1 MRRAVAVKVAVAL
14 VLGVVGVFAP
24 HGPTFRTERAMATET
39 RRPLSEGASVQP
51 APAEPPVA
59 EQVGPPGPGGDPAA
73 STTTT
78 TTPDD
83 TSTTTARP
91 TTTSSTGP
99 TSTTTTVPAVVP
111 PDSRV
116 QVTEDTRDYDLIG
129 VTLPEAPA
137 TPVYVRPGHDDGTWG
152 EWTALEFGDA
162 ATPAAE
168 PLPGVDV
175 PQEPDETSPGAHSE
189 PYWVGDASSYQLD
202 ITAAQAEVAQV
213 HLVYETT
220 RQVAVAET
228 RAGRCRPR
236 PSGGLGT

>member
-1 MRRAVAVKVAVAL
+1 M
-14 VLGVVGVFAP
+14 
-24 HGPTFRTERAMATET
+24 
-39 RRPLSEGASVQP
+39 
-51 APAEPPVA
+51 
-59 EQVGPPGPGGDPAA
+59 
-73 STTTT
+73 
-78 TTPDD
+78 
-83 TSTTTARP
+83 
-91 TTTSSTGP
+91 
-99 TSTTTTVPAVVP
+99 PAVVP

-162 ATPAAE
+162 ATPPAE

-202 ITAAQAEVAQV
+202 LTAAQAEVAQV

-228 RAGRCRPR
+228 APAGADPAHPVVWDATPGGPGRRRSRPAR
-236 PSGGLGT
+236 PTSSWRSSTTR